1 MNLQTNQRWQWSEKV
16 KYKNSQTDDRHD
28 MQE

>member
-16 KYKNSQTDDRHD
+16 KYENSQAGDRHD